1 MKNYDDTFLTSWGE
15 EVPMPPEAHRTGGE
29 PQEEDPAG
37 MTSWSRADRDGVEDE
52 RAAEDARQAV
62 RDDPHLRNARGR
74 FASPEQV
81 LREAAREERREREQA
96 RQGGRG
102 AKAAGAAA
110 GVLGAFAGKAA
121 GGAAHGVGKGVGA
134 ATGGKGST
142 GGFKDAERRGLF
154 RKPKKKV
161 KRRTRTVA
169 IGPFRRTIT
178 TEREKG
184 Y

>member
-1 MKNYDDTFLTSWGE
+1 
-15 EVPMPPEAHRTGGE
+15 MPPEAHRTGGE

-62 RDDPHLRNARGR
+62 RDDPHLLNARGR

>member
-1 MKNYDDTFLTSWGE
+1 MGNYNDSFLTSWGE
-15 EVPMPPEAHRTGGE
+15 EVPMPPEAHLTGGE
-29 PQEEDPAG
+29 PQEDPAG

-52 RAAEDARQAV
+52 RATEDARQAV
-62 RDDPHLRNARGR
+62 RDDPHLRNALGQ

-96 RQGGRG
+96 RQSGRG

-134 ATGGKGST
+134 ATGGRGST

-154 RKPKKKV
+154 RKPKKRVTRK
-161 KRRTRTVA
+161 KRTFVF
-169 IGPFRRTIT
+169 GPFVFSRT